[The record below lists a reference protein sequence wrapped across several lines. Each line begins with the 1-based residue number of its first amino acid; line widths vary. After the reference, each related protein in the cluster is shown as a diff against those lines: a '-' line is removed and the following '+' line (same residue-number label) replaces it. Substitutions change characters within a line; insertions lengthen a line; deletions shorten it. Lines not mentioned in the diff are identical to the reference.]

1 MRRALIVGGGF
12 GGVSTAYHLS
22 QIAPETEITLVDQLG
37 YFQVGFRKS
46 WALVGHSPIDEG
58 RRSLKTLERLGVH
71 VLTGTVTKIDPAAK
85 SAEIDGKLFQADAL
99 VVALGAELVPSAV
112 PGFAQHAF
120 NVYDAP
126 DIPRA
131 AQAISEIKNGRVLI
145 GILGA
150 PYKCPPAPYEMAL
163 LAQDSFRERKANVQ
177 VTIFTPQAMSLP
189 ILGQTGCSIL
199 ESRLEGY
206 GIKFLPN
213 HKASGIESNRVNF
226 AAGNSLEFDLMLG
239 VPPHRVSPVVATSG
253 LTEGSGWVKVNPR
266 TLETKFPG
274 VYAIGDINE
283 IPLANKMP
291 LPKAGVFAEAEGEIV
306 AHQIADAFAGK
317 SSHASFDGF
326 GYCFLEVGGGMAQ
339 LVQGNFLA
347 EPAPEVTLTE
357 PSTDYLEHKREFEQ
371 ERLQKWFGG

>member
-1 MRRALIVGGGF
+1 MRRGARPSGAF
-12 GGVSTAYHLS
+12 FSTA
-22 QIAPETEITLVDQLG
+22 V
-37 YFQVGFRKS
+37 
-46 WALVGHSPIDEG
+46 SPATRWSAGSDHGDFEPG
-58 RRSLKTLERLGVH
+58 PPRSRNVP
-71 VLTGTVTKIDPAAK
+71 TVMRGSRPA
-85 SAEIDGKLFQADAL
+85 S
-99 VVALGAELVPSAV
+99 PS
-112 PGFAQHAF
+112 
-120 NVYDAP
+120 
-126 DIPRA
+126 
-131 AQAISEIKNGRVLI
+131 
-145 GILGA
+145 
-150 PYKCPPAPYEMAL
+150 
-163 LAQDSFRERKANVQ
+163 
-177 VTIFTPQAMSLP
+177 
-189 ILGQTGCSIL
+189 
-199 ESRLEGY
+199 
-206 GIKFLPN
+206 
-213 HKASGIESNRVNF
+213 
-226 AAGNSLEFDLMLG
+226 
-239 VPPHRVSPVVATSG
+239 VSPVVATSG

-291 LPKAGVFAEAEGEIV
+291 MPKAGVFAEAEGEIV